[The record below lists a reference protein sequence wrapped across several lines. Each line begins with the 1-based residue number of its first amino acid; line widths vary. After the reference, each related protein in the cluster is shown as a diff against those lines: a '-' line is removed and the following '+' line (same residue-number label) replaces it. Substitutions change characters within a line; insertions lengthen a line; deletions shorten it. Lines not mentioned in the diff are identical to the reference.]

1 MIKKMKTKKTIYL
14 AALAALAFTACS
26 NDNNEIFDQS
36 AAERLEQYK
45 KDYANVLTEN
55 GGLWTMEYFSNE
67 DEPGYLFVMKFEA
80 DGSVI
85 ISTNHK
91 WIGDNFKEETSLWN
105 MIADNGPVVS
115 FNSYNN
121 LFHIFSDPANIT
133 GLDAPK
139 GEDDK
144 DIDETGYGHNG
155 DYEFQVMEV
164 SEDHNTI
171 RLVGKKR
178 LLDIFLRRLDPST
191 DVKTYLDEYKAI
203 ESSLFCKEIPNIL
216 FKDSSGE
223 KYVVT
228 GAQSGILSMYPIDG
242 DPVDQTSSSNFII
255 TKSGLRFMKPFEFV
269 NAAGEEKTISE
280 LKFVGN
286 YSLADVDDDDAI
298 LSAGSFGD
306 IISLNKKNFKIDMKS
321 FDGSVK
327 EAFDNFS
334 NQLKSLYNY
343 KSASI
348 NDLSFDYD
356 SAKKSY
362 LIRFYIRTGSK
373 SYETDKY
380 YVNFADVD
388 DDVKLTFEEPCDN
401 NSLLAYNAYSELQ
414 NIFNLLSSV
423 PLKFTSNSDCG
434 PKKITLSLSNGSLT
448 MNAI

>member
-1 MIKKMKTKKTIYL
+1 MKTMKTKKSIYL
-14 AALAALAFTACS
+14 AALAALALTACS

-36 AAERLEQYK
+36 AADRLEQYK
-45 KDYANVLTEN
+45 KDYAEVLTEN
-55 GGLWTMEYFSNE
+55 GGLWTMEYFSNDE
-67 DEPGYLFVMKFEA
+67 EPGYLFVMKFEA
-80 DGSVI
+80 DGSVKI
-85 ISTNHK
+85 ATNHK
-91 WIGDNFKEETSLWN
+91 WVGDSYREETSLWR

-121 LFHIFSDPANIT
+121 LFHIFSDPANIS
-133 GLDAPK
+133 GIDAPK

-144 DIDETGYGHNG
+144 DIDETGFGHNG

-164 SEDHNTI
+164 SDDHNTI

-178 LLDIFLRRLDPST
+178 LLDIFLRRLDPSI
-191 DVKTYLDEYKAI
+191 DVKTYLDEYKVI
-203 ESSLFCKEIPNIL
+203 ESSLFCKEIPNLL
-216 FKDSSGE
+216 FKDSNGE
-223 KYVVT
+223 KYVVSGAHT
-228 GAQSGILSMYPIDG
+228 GLLSMYPIDG

-255 TKSGLRFMKPFEFV
+255 TKSGLRFMKPFQFV
-269 NAAGEEKTISE
+269 NAAGEEKTVSE

-286 YSLADVDDDDAI
+286 YSLVDVVDEDAI
-298 LSAGSFGD
+298 LSAGSFVD
-306 IISLNKKNFKIDMKS
+306 IINLNKKDFKIDLKS

-327 EAFDNFS
+327 EAFDNFI

-362 LIRFYIRTGSK
+362 IMRFYIRTGSK

-380 YVNFADVD
+380 YVNFAEVD
-388 DDVKLTFEEPCDN
+388 NGVKLTLEEAYDN
-401 NSLLAYNAYSELQ
+401 NSQLAYNAYSELQ
-414 NIFNLLSSV
+414 NIFKLLSSV

-434 PKKITLSLSNGSLT
+434 PKKITLSLDNGSFT